1 MRASTNERSCIRARR
16 SCFRACTSQNRRLS
30 RAAFASS
37 TVILEGDAAL
47 EWWRGDGDEGAG
59 RPLAAARS
67 SFAFASTRFSCFL
80 RAAATACD
88 SSLKSPGWS
97 PGPSASEATE
107 EHEQLRMLVLVD
119 ARARNEV
126 RPRIIEPRKSSE

>member
-1 MRASTNERSCIRARR
+1 MAVRASTNERSCIRARR
-16 SCFRACTSQNRRLS
+16 SCFLACTSQNRRLS

-37 TVILEGDAAL
+37 TVIFEGEAF
-47 EWWRGDGDEGAG
+47 EWWRGDGDDGAG

-88 SSLKSPGWS
+88 SSLKSPG
-97 PGPSASEATE
+97 
-107 EHEQLRMLVLVD
+107 
-119 ARARNEV
+119 
-126 RPRIIEPRKSSE
+126 